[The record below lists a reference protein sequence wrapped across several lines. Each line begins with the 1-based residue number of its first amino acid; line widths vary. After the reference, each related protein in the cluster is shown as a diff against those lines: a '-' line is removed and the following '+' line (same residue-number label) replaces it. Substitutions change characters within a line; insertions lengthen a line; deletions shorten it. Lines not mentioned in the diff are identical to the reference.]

1 MRHAMNPKAFAI
13 PGGKTLVVGLDEVV
27 QNNPLTNT
35 EHIVQEIM
43 DILKAYY
50 KVARKRFVD
59 NMCMQAADYFLVG
72 GPDTPLTLFSPKFV
86 IDLSAEQ
93 LEEIAGEDSSVK
105 RKRKLLTKKIQDL
118 EAAKK
123 VVT

>member
-1 MRHAMNPKAFAI
+1 MRDAMAPKSFHAGNFPS
-13 PGGKTLVVGLDEVV
+13 VVRLDDIV

-35 EHIVQEIM
+35 EHVVQEIM
-43 DILKAYY
+43 DILAAYY
-50 KVARKRFVD
+50 RVARQRFVD
-59 NMCMQAADYFLVG
+59 NMCMQAADHFLVG

-86 IDLSAEQ
+86 VGLSAEQ
-93 LEEIAGEDSSVK
+93 LEEIAGEDASVK
-105 RKRKLLTKKIQDL
+105 RKRKMLNKKIQDL